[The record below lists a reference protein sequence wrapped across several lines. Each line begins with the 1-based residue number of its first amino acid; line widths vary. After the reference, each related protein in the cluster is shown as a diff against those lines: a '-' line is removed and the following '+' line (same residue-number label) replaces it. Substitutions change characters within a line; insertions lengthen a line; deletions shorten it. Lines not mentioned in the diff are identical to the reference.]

1 MTCNDSENTSFRKK
15 TDKLELRNELD
26 GSKTLILNQIK
37 IKDLDK
43 WSTVKVKDFNSDG
56 VFKEI
61 STDLND
67 ENEHVLRMNQQV
79 EVTYHRIDLFK
90 EMFSEYFD
98 S

>member
-1 MTCNDSENTSFRKK
+1 LTCNDSENTSFRKK

-43 WSTVKVKDFNSDG
+43 WSTVKVKDFNSDD
-56 VFKEI
+56 VSKEI

>member
-1 MTCNDSENTSFRKK
+1 LTCNDSENTSFRKK
-15 TDKLELRNELD
+15 TDKLELRNEHD

-43 WSTVKVKDFNSDG
+43 WSTVKVKDFNSDD
-56 VFKEI
+56 VSKEI